1 MKGGAHSRL
10 TPDCV
15 TLTESLPSLQP
26 PFLSTADASIGLS
39 RRPLPG
45 DSPQACQ
52 LLFLFLPAEIP
63 QADGTH
69 SPGSDLCTAAQLR
82 AMSTPPTNTH
92 TVMGGRAGL
101 LTVPEL
107 TYFFFFIFFLGFITY
122 REKQLL
128 FESIQ
133 GRFGAPTSPGCGLG
147 TSLAGYGV

>member
-1 MKGGAHSRL
+1 MPPTHLGRTSA
-10 TPDCV
+10 
-15 TLTESLPSLQP
+15 LQP
-26 PFLSTADASIGLS
+26 SSGQC
-39 RRPLPG
+39 PLP
-45 DSPQACQ
+45 PQ
-52 LLFLFLPAEIP
+52 
-63 QADGTH
+63 
-69 SPGSDLCTAAQLR
+69 
-82 AMSTPPTNTH
+82 TH

-147 TSLAGYGV
+147 TGLAGYGV